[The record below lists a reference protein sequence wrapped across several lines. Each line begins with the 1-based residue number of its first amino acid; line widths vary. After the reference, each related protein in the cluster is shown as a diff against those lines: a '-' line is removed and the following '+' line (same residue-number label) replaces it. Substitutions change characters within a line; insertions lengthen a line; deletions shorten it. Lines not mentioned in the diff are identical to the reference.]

1 MFSFILLLKN
11 VAAVRIRR
19 KVLDTALIVNPN
31 SCSGL
36 TGKNWDE
43 LYIKMEKIFGSG
55 IKVAFSKKQGD
66 GTTLA
71 RDLLHKGFDKVVAIG
86 GDGTINEVANG
97 FFEES
102 AGIRGSRLK
111 LINPDAIMG
120 IVPCGTRNVLA
131 KSLGLPEGV
140 VKSCQN
146 FVGGTPAKI
155 DVIAV
160 LATNPN
166 DGSRKQS
173 RIFLNAAEMGVGAE
187 IIDRSK
193 KVRSKVKSRLVSTVA
208 AIISTV
214 PAYESNLCD
223 IFIDGRKK
231 STNMTMGV
239 IANGKFLGGGFMVAP
254 EASVSDGLLDL
265 VVLKDSGSLKML
277 GELVNIKTGNYDGE
291 KNILYAKAKKVVIR
305 SNERKVTVT
314 IDGEPVG
321 ILPATFQ
328 VFSRALTVV
337 A

>member
-1 MFSFILLLKN
+1 MLKN
-11 VAAVRIRR
+11 AVAPVRARR
-19 KVLDTALIVNPN
+19 SALDTALIVNPN

-36 TGKNWDE
+36 TGRNWDE
-43 LYIKMEKIFGSG
+43 LYAKIEKVFGSRVR
-55 IKVAFSKKQGD
+55 VAFSKKQGN
-66 GTTLA
+66 GTALA
-71 RDLLHKGFDKVVAIG
+71 RDMLRRGFGKVVAIG

-102 AGIRGSRLK
+102 SGARDSK
-111 LINPDAIMG
+111 LRQINPDAIMG

-140 VKSCQN
+140 IESCQN
-146 FVGGTPAKI
+146 FVGGAPAKM

-160 LATNPN
+160 SATDPS
-166 DGSRKQS
+166 DGTRMPQ

-193 KVRSKVKSRLVSTVA
+193 KVRSRVKSRLVSTVA

-214 PAYESNLCD
+214 PAYESNFCD
-223 IFIDGRKK
+223 LFIDGRKK
-231 STNMTMGV
+231 SINMTMGV
-239 IANGKFLGGGFMVAP
+239 VANGKFLGGGFMAAP

-265 VVLKDSGSLKML
+265 LILKDSGSLKML
-277 GELVNIKTGNYDGE
+277 DELVNIKTGNYAGE
-291 KNILYAKAKKVVIR
+291 DNILYAKAKKVLIK
-305 SNERKVTVT
+305 SKERKVTVT

-321 ILPATFQ
+321 ILPAAFQ
-328 VFSRALTVV
+328 MLPKALTVV